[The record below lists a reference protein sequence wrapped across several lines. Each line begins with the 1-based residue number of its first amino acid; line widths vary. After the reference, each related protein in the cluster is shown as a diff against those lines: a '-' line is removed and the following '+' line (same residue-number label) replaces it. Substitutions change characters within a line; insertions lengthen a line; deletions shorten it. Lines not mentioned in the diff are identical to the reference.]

1 MSIKEEELLDLEDK
15 ETTMD
20 YIVVLE
26 HDIARKYGHVRKLK
40 KLVKELRARNRKLEE
55 KCFFSQSGTM
65 TSGQADSDMKAEIT
79 TFADENAGW
88 SATVPAD
95 PDETFNL
102 ADNTDSDLGN
112 FLSRPIEVA
121 TYQWG
126 INETLFEELDVWSAY
141 LSNDFIRDKIK
152 NFDLLRMNLNMKVL
166 ISGTPFHYG
175 RALAFYNPLNGHDDV
190 TVVRGVGA
198 TFDADLIGASQKPH
212 IFLNPTLN
220 TGGVMKFPYF
230 YKENYITLSKPDIA
244 EKLGRV
250 TFKSFGDLRHTD
262 VGNPITISVYLWASE
277 VTLTMPTSH
286 DLAVLPSQAG
296 KSKKKPNSKGKSKS
310 MNSGDEY
317 GQGIISKPASAV
329 AKAAGQLAAIP
340 LIAPYARAT
349 QIVATGVGDIA
360 RLFGFSRP
368 VVITDTLLQKPC
380 PVGNIC
386 NVDAADT
393 VFKLTM
399 DSKNEVTIDPR
410 VTGLEAC
417 DEMGILDYVQRES
430 YLTSFNWS
438 STDDPGQL
446 LFNARVAPD
455 LYRTVNYTTP
465 SLRKEIHMTPACHM
479 SQLFKYWQGSIK
491 FRFQIVKSAYHK
503 GRLLVRY
510 DPREHKSQVDYNTN
524 YSRVIDI
531 ADAEDFE
538 ITIGWGQAKAW
549 LELEPIDTNIPNMGG
564 IRLPEAV
571 ARLCNGFIE
580 LNVINE
586 LVSPSASSD
595 ISVNVYVSMCDDA
608 RFAMPEADKIANLSY
623 FRVPNAAAGAPQ
635 VLESQSGIIAQDNI
649 DEPLAATKLDT
660 IASERP
666 ESDETMNVFFGEN
679 ITSIRELVKRY
690 TMTRYW
696 ADAKVTGLAA
706 IYRYFNTKALP
717 FYRGY
722 DVNGLDSSDLPRNFN
737 KVHNNPINW
746 FLPVYAGFR
755 GSMRH
760 KYVFH
765 SPGNMGLPVVTR
777 QPYQEND
784 IGIITTLTNG
794 NINPVNLT
802 TLSQTQ
808 DTFNGA
814 ATTGTAI
821 NNTVEVELPYY
832 NADRFNYSR
841 VITTPSLDCN
851 TVKMVA
857 VSSVDAAN
865 AVDGRDIMAFQQWV
879 SAGEDFSMYF
889 FTGIPI
895 VYQYATPT

>member
-1 MSIKEEELLDLEDK
+1 MSIKEGDFLNPQDKDTVLAYIALLEG
-15 ETTMD
+15 
-20 YIVVLE
+20 
-26 HDIARKYGHVRKLK
+26 DISRKYGHVRKLK
-40 KLVKELRARNRKLEE
+40 KIVKDLRAQNRKLED
-55 KCFFSQSGTM
+55 KCFYSQSATM
-65 TSGQADSDMKAEIT
+65 TSGQADSEMKAEIT

-88 SATVPAD
+88 SATVPAA

-102 ADNTDSDLGN
+102 ADNSDSDLGN

-126 INETLFEELDVWSAY
+126 INQTLFEELDVWSAY
-141 LSNDFIRDKIK
+141 LNNSFIRDKIK

-175 RALAFYNPLNGHDDV
+175 RALAFYNPLNGFDEV
-190 TVVRGVGA
+190 TVARGVG
-198 TFDADLIGASQKPH
+198 TSFDADLVGASQKPH

-230 YKENYITLSKPDIA
+230 YKENYITLSKPDIVD
-244 EKLGRV
+244 KLGRV

-286 DLAVLPSQAG
+286 DLAVVPSQAG
-296 KSKKKPNSKGKSKS
+296 KSKKSNAKGKSKS

-329 AKAAGQLAAIP
+329 AKAAGQLASIP

-349 QIVATGVGDIA
+349 QIVATGVGDVA

-368 VVITDTLLQKPC
+368 AVITDTLLQKPC

-386 NVDAADT
+386 NVDAADP

-438 STDDPGQL
+438 STDDPGAL

-455 LYRTVNYTTP
+455 MYRTVNYTTP
-465 SLRKEIHMTPACHM
+465 ALSREIHMTPACHM

-510 DPREHKSQVDYNTN
+510 DPREHKAQVDYNTN

-549 LELEPIDTNIPNMGG
+549 LELQAINTNVPNMGG

-595 ISVNVYVSMCDDA
+595 ISVNVYISMCEDA
-608 RFAMPEADKIANLSY
+608 RFAMPDTDKIASLSY
-623 FRVPNAAAGAPQ
+623 FRVPDAA
-635 VLESQSGIIAQDNI
+635 VLTSQSGLITQDNV
-649 DEPLAATKLDT
+649 DEPLTATKLDT

-690 TMTRYW
+690 TLTRYW
-696 ADAKVTGLAA
+696 ADSQNTGLQG
-706 IYRYFNTKALP
+706 IYRFFYTKALP

-722 DVNGLDSSDLPRNFN
+722 DVNGLDPATPRNFN

-746 FLPVYAGFR
+746 FLPTFAGFR
-755 GSMRH
+755 GSLRH
-760 KYVFH
+760 KYIFH
-765 SPGNMGLPVVTR
+765 SQGNMGLPIITR
-777 QPYQEND
+777 QPYINSNT
-784 IGIITTLTNG
+784 IGFLPPILNG
-794 NINPVNLT
+794 NISSINLT
-802 TLSQTQ
+802 TLSSTQ

-814 ATTGTAI
+814 ASTGTTI
-821 NNTVEVELPYY
+821 NNAVEVELPFY
-832 NADRFNYSR
+832 NADRFNYARIISS
-841 VITTPSLDCN
+841 PALDCN
-851 TVKMVA
+851 TVKMVS
-857 VSSVDAAN
+857 VSSVDGAN
-865 AVDGRDIMAFQQWV
+865 AVDGRDILAFQQWV
-879 SAGEDFSMYF
+879 AAGEDFSMYF

-895 VYQYATPT
+895 VYQYTTPN

>member
-1 MSIKEEELLDLEDK
+1 MSIKEGDFLNPHDK
-15 ETTMD
+15 ETALD
-20 YIVVLE
+20 YIAVLE
-26 HDIARKYGHVRKLK
+26 NDLSRKYGHVRKLK
-40 KLVKELRARNRKLEE
+40 KIVKDLRAQNRKLED
-55 KCFFSQSGTM
+55 KVFYSQSATM
-65 TSGQADSDMKAEIT
+65 TAGQADSEMKAEIT

-102 ADNTDSDLGN
+102 ADNNDSDLGN

-126 INETLFEELDVWSAY
+126 IDQTLFEELDVWSAY
-141 LSNDFIRDKIK
+141 LNNSFIRDKIK

-175 RALAFYNPLNGHDDV
+175 RVLAFYNPLNGFDEV
-190 TVVRGVGA
+190 TIARGVGT
-198 TFDADLIGASQKPH
+198 TFDVDLIGASQKPH

-230 YKENYITLSKPDIA
+230 YKENYITLSKPDIP

-262 VGNPITISVYLWASE
+262 VGNPVTISVYLWASE
-277 VTLTMPTSH
+277 VTLTMPTSS
-286 DLAVLPSQAG
+286 DLPPLLSQAG
-296 KSKKKPNSKGKSKS
+296 KSKKSNSKGKSKS

-349 QIVATGVGDIA
+349 QIVATGIGDVA

-368 VVITDTLLQKPC
+368 AVITDTVLQKPC

-417 DEMGILDYVQRES
+417 DEMGIVDYVKRES
-430 YLTSFNWS
+430 FIASFNWTS
-438 STDDPGQL
+438 EDAPGDL
-446 LFNARVAPD
+446 LFNTRVAPD
-455 LYRTVNYTTP
+455 LYRIHNYFTP
-465 SLRKEIHMTPACHM
+465 VINKELHMTPACHM

-491 FRFQIVKSAYHK
+491 FRFQVIKSAYHK

-510 DPREHKSQVDYNTN
+510 DPRQHKPQVDYNTN

-531 ADAEDFE
+531 ADTEDFE

-549 LELEPIDTNIPNMGG
+549 LELQTIDPNIPNMGT
-564 IRLPEAV
+564 IRLPEAL
-571 ARLCNGFIE
+571 AQICNGFLE

-595 ISVNVYVSMCDDA
+595 ISVNVFVSMCDDA
-608 RFAMPEADKIANLSY
+608 RFAMPESNKIANLSY
-623 FRVPNAAAGAPQ
+623 FRVPQ
-635 VLESQSGIIAQDNI
+635 TVQTLESQSGIVLQDNV
-649 DEPLAATKLDT
+649 DEPLTAVKLDT

-679 ITSIRELVKRY
+679 VTSIRELIKRY
-690 TMTRYW
+690 TLTRYW
-696 ADAKVTGLAA
+696 ADFQQTG
-706 IYRYFNTKALP
+706 IQSVFRFFHSRALP
-717 FYRGY
+717 LYRGF
-722 DVNGLDSSDLPRNFN
+722 DLTGIDTNFPRKFN
-737 KVHNNPINW
+737 NVHNNPINW
-746 FLPVYAGFR
+746 FLPVYAGYR

-760 KYVFH
+760 KFIFH
-765 SPGNMGLPVVTR
+765 SPVNMALPIITR
-777 QPYQEND
+777 QPYAESGDLGFTPPIYDAD
-784 IGIITTLTNG
+784 INSINLTN
-794 NINPVNLT
+794 
-802 TLSQTQ
+802 LSQTQ

-814 ATTGTAI
+814 ASTGTMI
-821 NNTVEVELPYY
+821 NNAIEVELPFY

-841 VITTPSLDCN
+841 IITSANLDCN
-851 TVKMVA
+851 NLKMVQ
-857 VSSVDAAN
+857 VSSVDGAN
-865 AVDGRDIMAFQQWV
+865 SIDGRDFMTFQQWV

-889 FTGIPI
+889 FTGVPV
-895 VYQYATPT
+895 VYQYSTPV